1 MKTVVIIPT
10 LNEEKTVGKVVRD
23 FRKELP
29 KTSIIVFDGNSK
41 DRTRDMAK
49 KAGGKVILQKT
60 KGKGNAIQEIFSR
73 IKSDIY
79 ILVDGDDTYPA
90 SDVHKLIK
98 PVLRKEADMTVGN
111 RLDQREK
118 DSLSLLH
125 LFGNRIITSTLNRAF
140 NVKLRDVL
148 SGYRVISRKVAED
161 LILLSKGFEIETELT
176 IKTLIENYRIKE
188 IPIRY
193 RARPKGSEAKLN
205 SFNDGYLIIYTI
217 ITMFRDHKP
226 MRFFSILAAIAFII
240 GLLLGIEV
248 IVEWLNTGLITKIPT
263 VVLTSL
269 LIILGA
275 VLFSMGLMLDSMNKK
290 WDEVIHLIKRKRK

>member
-1 MKTVVIIPT
+1 MKVVVIIPT
-10 LNEEKTVGKVVRD
+10 LNEEKTIGKVVRD

-29 KTSIIVFDGNSK
+29 RTNIIVFDGNSK
-41 DRTRDMAK
+41 DRTREMAK
-49 KAGGKVILQKT
+49 KAGAKVMLQKT
-60 KGKGNAIQEIFSR
+60 KGKGNAIQEIFSE
-73 IKSDIY
+73 IKVDIY
-79 ILVDGDDTYPA
+79 IMVDGDDTYPA

-98 PVLRKEADMTVGN
+98 PVLRKEADMTIGN
-111 RLDQREK
+111 RIDQREK
-118 DSLSLLH
+118 GSLSLLH

-161 LILLSKGFEIETELT
+161 LILVSKGFEIETELT
-176 IKTLIENYRIKE
+176 IKTLVEDYRIKE
-188 IPIRY
+188 IPVRY
-193 RARPKGSEAKLN
+193 RARPRGSEAKLK

-226 MRFFSILAAIAFII
+226 MRFFSILAAITFVI

-248 IVEWLNTGLITKIPT
+248 VIEWLNTGLITKIPT
-263 VVLTSL
+263 AILTSL
-269 LIILGA
+269 LIVLGT

-290 WDEVIHLIKRKRK
+290 WNEVIHLIKRKRK